1 MDTRQRWTLTLTSV
15 ASLMASL
22 DTLVVTTA
30 MNTIRLH
37 LHASIS
43 ELDWIVNAYT
53 LAIAVLLLTAAAVGD
68 RLGRR
73 RALVAGLG
81 LFTVASAA
89 CALAPSIGL
98 LIAARTVQGA
108 ATAIV
113 LPQALALTS
122 AAFAPERR
130 GKAMGLF
137 SGITGLAVLAGPVV
151 GGAVVQGLAW
161 QWIFWLNVPIG
172 LVLIPLIARKVDESF
187 GPRARLDTGGLV
199 LSGLGAFGLVWG
211 LIRGNE
217 AGWGSV
223 PVYGSL
229 AAGAVALAAFAVWER
244 RVRFPMVPIPLF
256 RNVTFS
262 SSNGAG
268 ILMTASI
275 FGAAFFFAQYLQ
287 AGLGQSPLTAGVH
300 MLPWTV
306 TLFLVAPA
314 AGALVNRVGERPL
327 VVAGLS
333 AQAGGFAWMAAATG
347 HGYPAMVPAMVL
359 AGVGVSAAMPAVQ
372 TAVVGAV
379 PLEAIGK
386 ASGVY
391 NAMRQLGGAFGIA
404 ILSAVFTAHGGF
416 TSPLAV
422 SHGFRAAMVVAAMV
436 SAASALAGAG
446 LRARRAAGDVEVP
459 SQRPGVPG
467 GIDTE
472 AAQGPGQKAPAR

>member
-1 MDTRQRWTLTLTSV
+1 MNTRQRWTLTLTSV

-37 LHASIS
+37 LHASVS
-43 ELDWIVNAYT
+43 ELDWIINAYT

-73 RALVAGLG
+73 RVLVAGLG
-81 LFTVASAA
+81 LFTASSAA
-89 CALAPSIGL
+89 CALAPSVGL

-113 LPQALALTS
+113 LPQALALIS
-122 AAFAPERR
+122 AAFPPERR

-137 SGITGLAVLAGPVV
+137 SGIVGLAVLSGPVV

-172 LVLIPLIARKVDESF
+172 LILLPLTARKIDESF
-187 GPRARLDTGGLV
+187 GPRARLDAGGLV

-217 AGWGSV
+217 AGWGSW

-229 AAGAVALAAFAVWER
+229 AGGVIALAAFAVCER
-244 RVRFPMVPIPLF
+244 RVRFPMVPMGLF

-262 SSNGAG
+262 AANGAG
-268 ILMTASI
+268 ILMSASI

-287 AGLGQSPLTAGVH
+287 AGLGQSPLMAGVH

-306 TLFLVAPA
+306 TLFAVAPV
-314 AGALVNRVGERPL
+314 AGALLNRTGERPL

-333 AQAGGFAWMAAATG
+333 AQAAGFAWMAAATG

-372 TAVVGAV
+372 TAVIGAV
-379 PLEAIGK
+379 PPAAIGK

-391 NAMRQLGGAFGIA
+391 SAMRQLGGAFGIA
-404 ILSAVFTAHGGF
+404 ILSAVFTARGGF
-416 TSPLAV
+416 TSPLAIG
-422 SHGFRAAMVVAAMV
+422 HGFRAAMVVAAMV
-436 SAASALAGAG
+436 SAASALAGTGLRPRRGAGETEVTGQRPAG
-446 LRARRAAGDVEVP
+446 LADVDPDVAA
-459 SQRPGVPG
+459 S
-467 GIDTE
+467 
-472 AAQGPGQKAPAR
+472 AH